1 MTTPRT
7 GYPSPVVEVRDLS
20 VHYRMA
26 TALSGVS
33 CRFCKGDYVG
43 IVGPNGSGKSTLVR
57 AILGLV
63 RIDAG
68 EIALFGRD
76 RDEFSDWGKLA
87 YLPQRAKP
95 IDPSFP
101 ATVEEIVSLGLLG
114 RKGFFR
120 RLLSQDRR
128 RVGETLDLLGI
139 GHLSRRPIGALSGGQ
154 QQRVL
159 LARALV
165 GSPELLILDEPT
177 SALDPETREQFYD
190 LLMGLNREG
199 GVTVL
204 LVTHD
209 TGTIGDYANRLLYLD
224 TTVIFDGTFDDF
236 CHSPEMT
243 RFFGEHSQHLM
254 CRRHDR

>member
-1 MTTPRT
+1 
-7 GYPSPVVEVRDLS
+7 
-20 VHYRMA
+20 MA

-33 CRFCKGDYVG
+33 CRFLQGDYVG

-68 EIALFGRD
+68 EITLFGRD
-76 RDEFSDWGKLA
+76 RDEFTEWGRLA
-87 YLPQRAKP
+87 YLPQRLKP
-95 IDPSFP
+95 IDSSFP
-101 ATVEEIVSLGLLG
+101 ATVEEIVALGLLARG
-114 RKGFFR
+114 GVIR
-120 RLLSQDRR
+120 RVSSSDRR
-128 RVGETLDLLGI
+128 RVRDILDLLGI
-139 GHLSRRPIGALSGGQ
+139 AHLSRRPVGALSGGQ

-165 GSPELLILDEPT
+165 GSPELLIMDEPT
-177 SALDPETREQFYD
+177 SALDPETREQFYS
-190 LLMGLNREG
+190 LLMGLNRDG
-199 GVTVL
+199 KVTVL

-209 TGTIGDYANRLLYLD
+209 TGTIGRYANRLLYLD

-236 CHSPEMT
+236 CGSPEMT

>member
-1 MTTPRT
+1 MTSQRCSDTP
-7 GYPSPVVEVRDLS
+7 PLVEVRDLS

-26 TALSGVS
+26 TALSAVS
-33 CRFCKGDYVG
+33 CRICRGDYLGV
-43 IVGPNGSGKSTLVR
+43 VGPNGSGKSTLIR

-68 EIALFGRD
+68 EITLFGRV
-76 RDEFSDWGKLA
+76 RDEFDEWGRLA
-87 YLPQRAKP
+87 YLPQRVRP
-95 IDPSFP
+95 LDSRFP
-101 ATVEEIVSLGLLG
+101 ATVEEITSLGLLG
-114 RKGFFR
+114 RGGF
-120 RLLSQDRR
+120 LR
-128 RVGETLDLLGI
+128 RVGSADRKRVREVLDLLGI
-139 GHLSRRPIGALSGGQ
+139 GHLARRPVGALSGGQ

-159 LARALV
+159 LARALA
-165 GSPELLILDEPT
+165 GSPELLFLDEPT

-190 LLMGLNREG
+190 LLLHLNRVD
-199 GVTVL
+199 GVTVI

-209 TGTIGDYANRLLYLD
+209 TGTIGSYANRLLYLD

-236 CHSPEMT
+236 CESPEMT